1 MCLICF
7 SLHPSGPEWTQ
18 EAKHTGLQE
27 VLMNFP
33 SHLGPA
39 AFFFSPLTLFGAFF
53 MPTTFCQPH
62 LSQKP
67 SSFSASSNSG
77 LNKLADLCSRPII
90 SLILMLNLCTSY
102 SQSSNFREFVVT
114 LFFSFCILDFF
125 HTRCFIIKII
135 TRQKEMA
142 GGSQYAVTERRTC
155 TLKNMTGCGLKH
167 RLNFQTWHFQGKCW
181 NAGGG

>member
-1 MCLICF
+1 
-7 SLHPSGPEWTQ
+7 
-18 EAKHTGLQE
+18 
-27 VLMNFP
+27 MNFP

-39 AFFFSPLTLFGAFF
+39 AFFFPPLTVFGAFF
-53 MPTTFCQPH
+53 YANNLLSATFKPETFFLLCLIELWSQQTGWSMFKARHISDSHAESVH
-62 LSQKP
+62 LLFTEFEFQGICRH
-67 SSFSASSNSG
+67 FIFFILYSG
-77 LNKLADLCSRPII
+77 
-90 SLILMLNLCTSY
+90 
-102 SQSSNFREFVVT
+102 
-114 LFFSFCILDFF
+114 FFSYTL
-125 HTRCFIIKII
+125 FIIKII